1 MSISALYSKLSYTD
15 TIKDQIVKSGG
26 TVVFT
31 KDNILVASEVSE
43 AQYRELLQSQYID
56 KIDILPLKRYAN
68 EGIKYTENTNLLDNT
83 NIENIKTI
91 PTDTTTPT
99 SGTQTESKTE
109 SSGISDSFWTQATS
123 N

>member
-1 MSISALYSKLSYTD
+1 MSGLYSKLSYTD

-68 EGIKYTENTNLLDNT
+68 EGIKYTENTNLADNT
-83 NIENIKTI
+83 NIENIKVI
-91 PTDTTTPT
+91 PTDTNSSGT
-99 SGTQTESKTE
+99 SGTSGTSIESS
-109 SSGISDSFWTQATS
+109 SSGISGSFWTQATS